1 MIKVK
6 TEDNE
11 FEVNEDQLELPEG
24 YALVTPDRVP
34 DGYYTEEAVQKRI
47 KDRLKNTASNTR
59 SELESDESFHKQ
71 ILSKYNISLGEDGKP
86 KGLKPDFDPDE
97 WKQKQAKELTKP
109 YEEKLKQ
116 KDEQLSS
123 FKQGLIRAELLK
135 AANGKFKEDFV
146 KSYTGNDDPFVV
158 KQFSDL
164 FDVDESGN
172 VAMKDKDGTFAVTGE
187 GNRITPDKFFTENAD
202 KFSNLMQDNRQKGSG
217 FNGGANGGGKT
228 FTKEQ
233 ISKMSP
239 DEYAKNREAILATLD
254 EK

>member
-6 TEDNE
+6 TDDKE

-24 YALVTPDRVP
+24 YGLITPDRVP
-34 DGYYTEEAVQKRI
+34 KGYYTEEAVQKRI
-47 KDRLKNTASNTR
+47 QERLKNTAENAR
-59 SELESDESFHKQ
+59 ADLESDESFHKQ

-86 KGLKPDFDPDE
+86 KGLKPDFDPDQ
-97 WKQKQAKELTKP
+97 WKQQQAKELTKP

-116 KDEQLSS
+116 KDEQLTS

-135 AANGKFKEDFV
+135 SANGKFKEEFV
-146 KSYTGNDDPFVV
+146 RSYTGNDDPFVV

-164 FDVDESGN
+164 FDVDETGN
-172 VAMKDKDGTFAVTGE
+172 VAMKDKDGTFAVTGD
-187 GNRITPDKFFTENAD
+187 GSRITPDKFFTENAD

-217 FNGGANGGGKT
+217 FKGGANGNAKS

-239 DEYAKNREAILATLD
+239 EEYSQNREAILATLKD
-254 EK
+254 N